1 MNTATLSVKGQIVI
15 PKHLRQS
22 AQLAFGDEL
31 SIVYQNGEI
40 RLRPLATK
48 KHSALDQVAG
58 CLARPKQTLVSDA
71 DMETQIKAKIKARL
85 KTLNKA

>member
-31 SIVYQNGEI
+31 SIVYQDGEI

-58 CLARPKQTLVSDA
+58 CLARPQQAHVSDA
-71 DMETQIKAKIKARL
+71 DIQAKIKARL
-85 KTLNKA
+85 KAHSAA